1 VTESS
6 DLPSFSGTVTKNNE
20 RRSEGGPVGSEHD
33 LKVNMSFLFTL
44 FRPVFR
50 TPHVLDVWNLKFCQH
65 SDLGTLLLNY
75 VPHHSIC
82 ISPFYMRR
90 RGR

>member
-1 VTESS
+1 
-6 DLPSFSGTVTKNNE
+6 
-20 RRSEGGPVGSEHD
+20 
-33 LKVNMSFLFTL
+33 MSFLFTL

-75 VPHHSIC
+75 VPRHSIC
-82 ISPFYMRR
+82 VSSFYMRQ
-90 RGR
+90 RGGASVNELSKSLVQRLSSPF